1 MKVKILLICSGLI
14 LVTGCSKVS
23 MEDSIEELTQKAQ
36 TDEQY
41 KIDELKVDKSYEEV
55 YRICK
60 TEIEGFSFVGEIP
73 LPNTYLTESHIH
85 SDTKEGEVI
94 YYYET
99 LIEGVFVD
107 FYLHLKD
114 ISEENRNDKTEVK
127 MYYYESWNYKK
138 YSILATNVKAKLLS
152 D

>member
-1 MKVKILLICSGLI
+1 MS
-14 LVTGCSKVS
+14 VTGCSKVS

-36 TDEQY
+36 TEEQY
-41 KIDELKVDKSYEEV
+41 KIDEIKVNQNYEEV

-60 TEIEGFSFVGEIP
+60 SEIEGFSFAGEIP

-114 ISEENRNDKTEVK
+114 ISEGERNDKTEVK
-127 MYYYESWNYKK
+127 MYYYESRNYKK
-138 YSILATNVKAKLLS
+138 YSILAENIKEKLLA
-152 D
+152 DKN